1 MMTNS
6 VFVLSK
12 NGLILKPTTPA
23 RARILQSIGKGKKL
37 KLFPFTLILD
47 KDVDE
52 NIEPYLE
59 LRIDPGSKFTGISL
73 VDLNK
78 NEVIWA
84 MELEHRG
91 ARIKM
96 ELIKR
101 AATRRSRR
109 SRRLRYRQKR
119 FDRKKPD
126 GWLAPSLRHRLLT
139 TQTWIKRLLRL
150 APIKSIAIES
160 VKFDF
165 QKMETPDIE
174 GIEYQQ
180 GTLFGYTLREA
191 LLEHWGRE
199 CVYCGKTDVPLQI
212 EHIHARTKGGSD
224 RFSNLTLSCEKCNQK
239 KGNKPVE
246 QFLKGKP
253 EILQK
258 IKAHQKKSLSDASAV
273 NSTRK
278 AIFEMAQ
285 QFGLR
290 VISGDGASTKMI
302 RIKSELPKQHWIDSA
317 CVGTDQIVKLRIY
330 QSLRVTCTGHG
341 TRQVQ
346 RVNASGFPAIA
357 SIKKNPITGKKE
369 VNLVSKNE
377 KYTHAR
383 AGDYV
388 ICNLLKD
395 RKHIKAGIYRARV
408 KTPTPKGVEVL
419 INGYR
424 IAIDRQYV
432 QLIHCADG
440 YECSFATIDQNLLR
454 FSAIR

>member
-1 MMTNS
+1 MITNS

-12 NGLILKPTTPA
+12 NGKILKPTTPV
-23 RARILQSIGKGKKL
+23 RARFLQSQGKASCL
-37 KLFPFTLILD
+37 RLFPFTLILD

-52 NIEPYLE
+52 NVEPYLE

-78 NEVIWA
+78 NEIVWA

-91 ARIKM
+91 DRIKM
-96 ELIKR
+96 EMIKR
-101 AATRRSRR
+101 SGVRGSRR
-109 SRRLRYRQKR
+109 TRRLRYRKKR
-119 FDRKKPD
+119 FERQKPN

-139 TQTWIKRLLRL
+139 TQTWIKRLLKI

-160 VKFDF
+160 VKFDL

-180 GTLFGYTLREA
+180 GTLWGYTLREA

-199 CVYCGKTDVPLQI
+199 CVYCGQTDVPLQI
-212 EHIHARTKGGSD
+212 EHINARSNGGSD

-246 QFLKGKP
+246 QFLKDKG

-258 IKAHQKKSLSDASAV
+258 ITSHQKKSLSDAAAV
-273 NSTRK
+273 NSTRQ
-278 AIFEMAQ
+278 AIFEMAH
-285 QFGLR
+285 QFGLP

-302 RIKSELPKQHWIDSA
+302 RIKSGLPKAHWIDSA
-317 CVGTDQIVKLRIY
+317 CVGTDQIVKLRIC
-330 QSLRVTCTGHG
+330 QPLRITCTGHG

-346 RVNASGFPAIA
+346 RVNAKGFPAIA
-357 SIKKNPITGKKE
+357 SIKKNPVTGKKE
-369 VNLVSKNE
+369 VKLVSKNQ
-377 KYTHAR
+377 KYTHAT

-395 RKHIKAGIYRARV
+395 RKHVRSGIYRARV
-408 KTPTPKGVEVL
+408 KTPTDKGVEVL
-419 INGYR
+419 INGHR
-424 IAIDRQYV
+424 IAVDRQYV
-432 QLIHCADG
+432 KLIHQSDG
-440 YECSFATIDQNLLR
+440 YEYSFTTIDQDLLR
-454 FSAIR
+454 FSAI

>member
-1 MMTNS
+1 MITNS

-23 RARILQSIGKGKKL
+23 RARILQAQGKTKKM
-37 KLFPFTLILD
+37 KLFPFTLILE
-47 KDVDE
+47 KEVNE
-52 NIEPYLE
+52 NVEPYLE
-59 LRIDPGSKFTGISL
+59 LRCDPGSKFTGISL

-91 ARIKM
+91 LAIKM

-101 AATRRSRR
+101 AGVRRSRR
-109 SRRLRYRQKR
+109 TRRLRYRQKR

-126 GWLAPSLRHRLLT
+126 GWLAPSLRHRLLS
-139 TQTWIKRLLRL
+139 TQTWIKRLLKI

-160 VKFDF
+160 VKFDL
-165 QKMETPDIE
+165 QKLETPDIE
-174 GIEYQQ
+174 GLEYQQ
-180 GTLFGYTLREA
+180 GTLWGYTLREA
-191 LLEHWGRE
+191 LLEHWDRE

-212 EHIHARTKGGSD
+212 EHINARSKGGSE

-246 QFLKGKP
+246 QFLKDQP
-253 EILQK
+253 EILKK
-258 IKAHQKKSLSDASAV
+258 IKSHQKKSLSDAAAV

-278 AIFEMAQ
+278 AIFEMAHK
-285 QFGLR
+285 FGLR

-302 RIKSELPKQHWIDSA
+302 RIQSGLPKLHWIDSA
-317 CVGTDQIVKLRIY
+317 CVGTSEIVKLRIC
-330 QSLRVTCTGHG
+330 QPLRVTCKGHG
-341 TRQVQ
+341 TKQVQ
-346 RVNASGFPAIA
+346 RMNAKGFPAIA

-369 VNLVSKNE
+369 VKLVSTNQ
-377 KYTHAR
+377 KYTHAT
-383 AGDYV
+383 ASDYV
-388 ICNLLKD
+388 ICNLLKE

-419 INGYR
+419 ISGHR
-424 IAIDRQYV
+424 IAIDQQYAK
-432 QLIHCADG
+432 LIHRSDG
-440 YECSFATIDQNLLR
+440 YEYSFATIDQDLLR
-454 FSAIR
+454 FRAI

>member
-1 MMTNS
+1 MITNS
-6 VFVLSK
+6 VFVLNK

-23 RARILQSIGKGKKL
+23 RARILQSVGKAKKL

-59 LRIDPGSKFTGISL
+59 MRIDPGSRYTGICL

-78 NEVIWA
+78 NEAVWA

-91 ARIKM
+91 LAIKM
-96 ELIKR
+96 EMITR
-101 AATRRSRR
+101 ASVRRARR
-109 SRRLRYRQKR
+109 SRRLRYRKKR

-139 TQTWIKRLLRL
+139 TESWIKRLLKI

-160 VKFDF
+160 VKFDL

-199 CVYCGKTDVPLQI
+199 CVYCGQTDVPLQI
-212 EHIHARTKGGSD
+212 EHINARSKGGSD

-246 QFLKGKP
+246 QFLKNKG

-258 IKAHQKKSLSDASAV
+258 IKAHQKESLSDAAAV

-278 AIFEMAQ
+278 AIFQMAQ
-285 QFGLR
+285 HFGLR
-290 VISGDGASTKMI
+290 VISGNGASTKMI
-302 RIKSELPKQHWIDSA
+302 RIQSGLPKAHWIDSA
-317 CVGTDQIVKLRIY
+317 CVGTDQIVKLRIC
-330 QSLRVTCTGHG
+330 QPLRVTCKGHG

-357 SIKKNPITGKKE
+357 SIKKNPVTGKKE
-369 VNLVSKNE
+369 VKLVAKNQ
-377 KYTHAR
+377 KYTHLR

-395 RKHIKAGIYRARV
+395 RKHTLAGIYRARV
-408 KTPTPKGVEVL
+408 KTPTNRGVEVL
-419 INGYR
+419 ISGHR
-424 IAIDRQYV
+424 IAIDQ
-432 QLIHCADG
+432 QHIKLIHRSDG
-440 YECSFATIDQNLLR
+440 YEYSFTTIDQDLLR
-454 FSAIR
+454 LKPI

>member
-1 MMTNS
+1 MITNS

-12 NGLILKPTTPA
+12 NGKILKPTTPV
-23 RARILQSIGKGKKL
+23 RARILQSQSKAKTL
-37 KLFPFTLILD
+37 KLFPFTIILD
-47 KDVDE
+47 KEVDE
-52 NIEPYLE
+52 NVEPYLE
-59 LRIDPGSKFTGISL
+59 LRIDPGSKFTGMTL

-78 NEVIWA
+78 NEVVWA

-91 ARIKM
+91 LAIKM
-96 ELIKR
+96 DLIKR
-101 AATRRSRR
+101 AGVRRSRR
-109 SRRLRYRQKR
+109 SRRLRYRKKR
-119 FDRKKPD
+119 FDRKKPQ
-126 GWLAPSLRHRLLT
+126 GWLPPSLRHRLLT
-139 TQTWIKRLLRL
+139 TQTWIKRLLEV

-160 VKFDF
+160 VKFDL

-212 EHIHARTKGGSD
+212 EHINAYSNGGSD

-239 KGNKPVE
+239 KGDKPVE
-246 QFLKGKP
+246 QFLKDQP

-258 IKAHQKKSLSDASAV
+258 IKAHQKKSLSDAAAV

-285 QFGLR
+285 QFGLP

-302 RIKSELPKQHWIDSA
+302 RIKSGLPKAHWIDSS
-317 CVGTDQIVKLRIY
+317 CVATDQIVKLRIC
-330 QSLRVTCTGHG
+330 QPLRVTCTGHG

-357 SIKKNPITGKKE
+357 SIKKNPMTGKKE
-369 VNLVSKNE
+369 VKLVSKNQ
-377 KYTHAR
+377 KYTHAT

-388 ICNLLKD
+388 VCTLLKD
-395 RKHIKAGIYRARV
+395 RKHVKSGIYCARV
-408 KTPTPKGVEVL
+408 KTPTQKGVEVL
-419 INGYR
+419 ISGHR
-424 IAIDRQYV
+424 IAVDRQYIKLV
-432 QLIHCADG
+432 HRDDG
-440 YECSFATIDQNLLR
+440 YEYSFTAISTDLLR
-454 FSAIR
+454 FNAI

>member
-1 MMTNS
+1 MITNS

-12 NGLILKPTTPA
+12 NGKILKPTTPA
-23 RARILQSIGKGKKL
+23 RARILQSQGKGKKL

-52 NIEPYLE
+52 NVEPYLE
-59 LRIDPGSKFTGISL
+59 LRCDPGSKFTGISL

-96 ELIKR
+96 ELMKR
-101 AATRRSRR
+101 AGVRRSRR
-109 SRRLRYRQKR
+109 TRRLRYRKKR
-119 FDRKKPD
+119 FDRKKPL

-139 TQTWIKRLLRL
+139 IETWIKRLLKL

-160 VKFDF
+160 VKFDL

-180 GTLFGYTLREA
+180 GTLAGYTLREA

-199 CVYCGKTDVPLQI
+199 CVYCGQTDVPLQI
-212 EHIHARTKGGSD
+212 EHINARSQGGSD
-224 RFSNLTLSCEKCNQK
+224 SFSNLTLSCEKCNQK

-246 QFLKGKP
+246 QFLQDKP
-253 EILQK
+253 EILKK
-258 IKAHQKKSLSDASAV
+258 IKSHQKQSLSDAAAV

-278 AIFEMAQ
+278 AIFEMAH
-285 QFGLR
+285 QFGLP

-302 RIKSELPKQHWIDSA
+302 RIQSGLPKAHWIDSA
-317 CVGTDQIVKLRIY
+317 CVGTDQIVKLRIC
-330 QSLRVTCTGHG
+330 QPLRVTCKGHG

-346 RVNASGFPAIA
+346 RMNAKGFPAIA
-357 SIKKNPITGKKE
+357 SIKKNPMTGKKE
-369 VNLVSKNE
+369 VKLVAKNQ
-377 KYTHAR
+377 KYTHAT

-388 ICNLLKD
+388 VCTLLKH
-395 RKHIKAGIYRARV
+395 RKHIQSGIYRARV

-419 INGYR
+419 ISGHR
-424 IAIDRQYV
+424 ISLDRQYIK
-432 QLIHCADG
+432 LIHRADG
-440 YECSFATIDQNLLR
+440 YEYSFTTINQDLLR
-454 FSAIR
+454 FKPI

>member
-1 MMTNS
+1 MMITNS
-6 VFVLSK
+6 VFVFSK
-12 NGLILKPTTPA
+12 NGKILKPTTPA
-23 RARILQSIGKGKKL
+23 RARILQSIGKAKKL
-37 KLFPFTLILD
+37 KSFPFTLILD

-52 NIEPYLE
+52 NVESYLE
-59 LRIDPGSKFTGISL
+59 LRIDPGSRYTGMSL

-78 NEVIWA
+78 NEVVWA

-91 ARIKM
+91 LAIKM

-101 AATRRSRR
+101 AGVRRSRR
-109 SRRLRYRQKR
+109 TRRLRYRKKR

-139 TQTWIKRLLRL
+139 TQTWIKRLLKI

-160 VKFDF
+160 VKFDL

-180 GTLFGYTLREA
+180 GTLRGYTLREA

-199 CVYCGKTDVPLQI
+199 CVYCGNTDVPLQI
-212 EHIHARTKGGSD
+212 EHINARSKGGSD

-246 QFLKGKP
+246 QFLKEQP

-258 IKAHQKKSLSDASAV
+258 IKSHQKKSLSDAAAV

-285 QFGLR
+285 QFGLP

-302 RIKSELPKQHWIDSA
+302 RIQSGLLKAHWIDSS
-317 CVGTDQIVKLRIY
+317 CVATLSIVKLRIC
-330 QSLRVTCTGHG
+330 QPLRVTCTGHG

-346 RVNASGFPAIA
+346 RVNAKGFPAIA
-357 SIKKNPITGKKE
+357 SIKNNPITGKKE
-369 VNLVSKNE
+369 VKLVSKNQ
-377 KYTHAR
+377 KYTHAT

-395 RKHIKAGIYRARV
+395 RKHIKAGIYRARI

-419 INGYR
+419 ISTRR
-424 IAIDRQYV
+424 ISVDRQYV
-432 QLIHCADG
+432 KLIHRSDG
-440 YECSFATIDQNLLR
+440 YEYSFTTID
-454 FSAIR
+454 